1 MADPK
6 KTPEK
11 SENPAKAAPLA
22 AVAKRYEQ
30 ALPHVAAE
38 MSAYGLPAAAPD
50 VVADPTP
57 IALYKLALMAAM
69 VQLEAVAAAKMMGAS
84 TVAAKQHTLVG
95 MLAEVTA
102 APAKK

>member
-11 SENPAKAAPLA
+11 SEKPAPLA

-38 MSAYGLPAAAPD
+38 MAAHPAEAAPASPLD
-50 VVADPTP
+50 AF
-57 IALYKLALMAAM
+57 KRALMDAVM
-69 VQLEAVAAAKMMGAS
+69 QLEAVGKAQMMGKD
-84 TVAAKQHTLVG
+84 TVAAKQHVLVG
-95 MLAEVTA
+95 MLAEVTPK
-102 APAKK
+102 PAKK